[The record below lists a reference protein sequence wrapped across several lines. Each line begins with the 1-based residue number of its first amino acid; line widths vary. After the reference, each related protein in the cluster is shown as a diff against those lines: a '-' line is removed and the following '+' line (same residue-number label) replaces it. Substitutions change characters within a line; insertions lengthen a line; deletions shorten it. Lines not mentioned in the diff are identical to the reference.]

1 MVCQTRYS
9 KIVPSTFGTVIYR
22 VLPPNINV
30 HSATF
35 DPYSK
40 EIQDLL
46 KITNIKIHMT
56 ELHSLGDE
64 DLLESMRSDVR
75 VSLLPQFHTNCIPVW
90 WFFFVSSIS
99 EIPTDLQVIILFPK
113 NVSFSNSYKLLSMST
128 EYLAIWPKIGMNFKP
143 HNHCEINTTYLLFR
157 ITEVLAKTCLS
168 TLNSLSSILQT
179 SIPNYFWMQYKCF
192 QWSKVQILCACI
204 FMYFLTLVELP

>member
-46 KITNIKIHMT
+46 KTTNIRIVMT
-56 ELHSLGDE
+56 ELHTLGEE
-64 DLLESMRSDVR
+64 DLLYMMDMDMDKDMYMDMYRGTP
-75 VSLLPQFHTNCIPVW
+75 LLGQVIFCGNCICK
-90 WFFFVSSIS
+90 
-99 EIPTDLQVIILFPK
+99 LPK
-113 NVSFSNSYKLLSMST
+113 LET
-128 EYLAIWPKIGMNFKP
+128 
-143 HNHCEINTTYLLFR
+143 
-157 ITEVLAKTCLS
+157 
-168 TLNSLSSILQT
+168 
-179 SIPNYFWMQYKCF
+179 
-192 QWSKVQILCACI
+192 
-204 FMYFLTLVELP
+204 

>member
-1 MVCQTRYS
+1 MSFYFQGSPKADQLNEVVCQTRYS

-75 VSLLPQFHTNCIPVW
+75 VSFSYT
-90 WFFFVSSIS
+90 FRVSSQNL
-99 EIPTDLQVIILFPK
+99 D
-113 NVSFSNSYKLLSMST
+113 
-128 EYLAIWPKIGMNFKP
+128 
-143 HNHCEINTTYLLFR
+143 
-157 ITEVLAKTCLS
+157 
-168 TLNSLSSILQT
+168 
-179 SIPNYFWMQYKCF
+179 
-192 QWSKVQILCACI
+192 
-204 FMYFLTLVELP
+204 

>member
-1 MVCQTRYS
+1 MCQTRYS

-46 KITNIKIHMT
+46 KITNIRIVMT

-64 DLLESMRSDVR
+64 TLLDTSRNDVKVSMIYNFRR
-75 VSLLPQFHTNCIPVW
+75 QNSLL
-90 WFFFVSSIS
+90 
-99 EIPTDLQVIILFPK
+99 K
-113 NVSFSNSYKLLSMST
+113 SFSKILL
-128 EYLAIWPKIGMNFKP
+128 
-143 HNHCEINTTYLLFR
+143 
-157 ITEVLAKTCLS
+157 
-168 TLNSLSSILQT
+168 
-179 SIPNYFWMQYKCF
+179 
-192 QWSKVQILCACI
+192 
-204 FMYFLTLVELP
+204 

>member
-1 MVCQTRYS
+1 MLWDVWTYQIYFQGSPRADQLNEVVCQTRYS

-46 KITNIKIHMT
+46 KITNIRIVMT

-64 DLLESMRSDVR
+64 TLLDTSRNDVKVSMICNFRR
-75 VSLLPQFHTNCIPVW
+75 QNSLL
-90 WFFFVSSIS
+90 
-99 EIPTDLQVIILFPK
+99 K
-113 NVSFSNSYKLLSMST
+113 SFSK
-128 EYLAIWPKIGMNFKP
+128 IWLWSP
-143 HNHCEINTTYLLFR
+143 NHTTPL
-157 ITEVLAKTCLS
+157 I
-168 TLNSLSSILQT
+168 SLSQQLVLWISKDSIDINSSALIAK
-179 SIPNYFWMQYKCF
+179 SE
-192 QWSKVQILCACI
+192 SA
-204 FMYFLTLVELP
+204 